1 MNIEIDNIVRTL
13 GIKNFRGCFMKDDM
27 PKKLRYNESGI
38 VNLENSDSNG
48 SHWVAYFNDPSCR
61 NVEYFDSF
69 GIVPPPLIES
79 YLKTSKK
86 SLVYNSVQYQHIVSI
101 LCGWYCLLFINERF
115 HGTKPYDIFYKKLS
129 LDPLSNEQILKNYFV
144 QKL

>member
-1 MNIEIDNIVRTL
+1 
-13 GIKNFRGCFMKDDM
+13 MKDDM
-27 PKKLRYNESGI
+27 PKKIQCNESGI

-48 SHWVAYFNDPSCR
+48 SHWVAYFNDPNCR
-61 NVEYFDSF
+61 IVEYFDSY
-69 GIVPPPLIES
+69 GIMPPPLIES

-86 SLVYNSVQYQHIVSI
+86 SLVHNKVQYQHMTSI

-115 HGTKPYDIFYKKLS
+115 HGTRPYDIFYKILS
-129 LDPLSNEQILKNYFV
+129 LDPRSNEQILKKYFP

>member
-1 MNIEIDNIVRTL
+1 
-13 GIKNFRGCFMKDDM
+13 MKDDM
-27 PKKLRYNESGI
+27 PKKIQCNESGI

-48 SHWVAYFNDPSCR
+48 SHWVAYFNYPSFDH
-61 NVEYFDSF
+61 VEYFDSF

-86 SLVYNSVQYQHIVSI
+86 LIVYNSIQYQHITSI
-101 LCGWYCLLFINERF
+101 LCGWYCLLFINERYNNK
-115 HGTKPYDIFYKKLS
+115 KPYDIFYRTLS
-129 LDPLSNEQILKNYFV
+129 LKPSSNERIVKKYFL